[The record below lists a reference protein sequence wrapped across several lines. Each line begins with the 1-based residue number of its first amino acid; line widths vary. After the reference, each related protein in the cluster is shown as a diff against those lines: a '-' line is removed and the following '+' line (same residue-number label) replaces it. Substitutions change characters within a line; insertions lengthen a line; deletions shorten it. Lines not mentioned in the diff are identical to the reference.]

1 MSSKSKMK
9 KKHCFLKSYGFHS
22 LQGVINALKIYVAA
36 LGYLFYKNFLS
47 NKKN

>member
-1 MSSKSKMK
+1 MLAKCENE

-22 LQGVINALKIYVAA
+22 LQGVINALKTYVAA